1 MTEDKIG
8 NFTLTSTKK
17 NVGAAVR
24 KIAAASYEKDF
35 PGGEHLEFGL
45 EFGLKEGGVNLTKG
59 QLSKEAYEAV
69 TTAKKQ
75 IIDGKIKVPEN

>member
-1 MTEDKIG
+1 MK
-8 NFTLTSTKK
+8 
-17 NVGAAVR
+17 
-24 KIAAASYEKDF
+24 KDF
-35 PGGEHLEFGL
+35 PGGEHL